1 MNDAEAANVRAWLA
15 GDSCSGHRKVTREK
29 GWGGEGA
36 GCRLGA
42 IGRQL
47 LGTFEQRLDLTRVF
61 RCHLAIFRTHQSS
74 WVWPGQARPT
84 SSATPHETHLQ
95 QADVIGLGY
104 GLIVG
109 VPDDS

>member
-42 IGRQL
+42 IG
-47 LGTFEQRLDLTRVF
+47 G
-61 RCHLAIFRTHQSS
+61 AA
-74 WVWPGQARPT
+74 PGDVRAE
-84 SSATPHETHLQ
+84 AGPHS
-95 QADVIGLGY
+95 
-104 GLIVG
+104 G
-109 VPDDS
+109 VPVSSGYF